1 MSIDI
6 VILAAGKGTRM
17 RSDLPKVLHPI
28 GGVPM
33 LGRVI
38 DAAKQLGEV
47 EITVVIGHGAELV
60 RERFADSG
68 VKFVEQTEQLGTGHA
83 VAQAIPNFRRGSTAL
98 VLYGDVPLVKSGTLQ
113 SLLSASDRGP
123 ALLSVE
129 MANPAGYGRIVRDE
143 AGRVL
148 AIVEE
153 KDADADT
160 LAIREVNTGI
170 LAAPSDLLS
179 RWLPE
184 LSNDNAQGEYYLTD
198 VIARSVGEE
207 TPVTGVIAGDPIEVA
222 GVNSRAQQAQLE
234 RALQHGRAL
243 ALMNAGVTLLDPTRI
258 DVRGSLECDT
268 DVSIDINC
276 IFEGEVVLGKGVQIG
291 PNCLLKDCRLADG
304 TIVEASSIIEDAEVG
319 EACTIGPFA
328 RLRPGTRLAQ
338 GAKVGNF
345 VETKKAQIGRGS
357 KVNHLSYVGDAIV
370 GDGVNIGAGTITCNY
385 DGVNKSITEI
395 GDGAFIGSNTALVAP
410 VSVGAGATIGA
421 GSTITREVG
430 TDELAVARGKQ
441 RNISGWQRP
450 TKKS

>member
-1 MSIDI
+1 MSIDV

-38 DAAKQLGEV
+38 ASAKQLGEV
-47 EITVVIGHGAELV
+47 EITVVIGHGADLV
-60 RERFADSG
+60 REQFADSG
-68 VKFVEQTEQLGTGHA
+68 VKFVEQAEQLGTGHA
-83 VAQAIPNFRRGSTAL
+83 VAQAIPNFRRGSTVL
-98 VLYGDVPLVKSGTLQ
+98 VLYGDVPLVKTGTLQ
-113 SLLSASDRGP
+113 SLLSASDKGP

-129 MANPAGYGRIVRDE
+129 MANPAGYGRIVRDD
-143 AGRVL
+143 AGRVQ
-148 AIVEE
+148 AICEE

-170 LAAPSDLLS
+170 LAAPADLLS
-179 RWLPE
+179 QWLPE

-198 VIARSVGEE
+198 VVARSVNENI
-207 TPVTGVIAGDPIEVA
+207 PVTGVRASDPLEVA

-243 ALMNAGVTLLDPTRI
+243 ALMNAGVTLLDPARLDI
-258 DVRGSLECDT
+258 RGGLECGT

-276 IFEGEVVLGKGVQIG
+276 VFEGEVVLGNGVQVG
-291 PNCLLKDCRLADG
+291 PNCLLKNCRLADG
-304 TIVEASSIIEDAEVG
+304 TTVEANSIIEDAEVG
-319 EACTIGPFA
+319 QACTVGPFA
-328 RLRPGTRLAQ
+328 RLRPGTQLAD

-370 GDGVNIGAGTITCNY
+370 GEGVNIGAGTITCNY
-385 DGVNKSITEI
+385 DGVNKFTTEI

-410 VSVGAGATIGA
+410 VKVGPGATVGA
-421 GSTITREVG
+421 GSTITREVS
-430 TDELAVARGKQ
+430 TDELAVARGRQ

-450 TKKS
+450 TKKF